1 MAHIDAAPTAEG
13 VRLRACDLRDATRKA
28 AAIRAAAGDRDAP
41 VYLDIEVL
49 IERDTA
55 EAFSALAALPKQQSR
70 SPRPLR
76 YIGTPRGLAG
86 LIADV
91 QRLGIADAVV
101 LLPLGSSRVV
111 ELMLDELAPGL
122 GRIAA
127 TT

>member
-1 MAHIDAAPTAEG
+1 MAHIDAAPSAEG

-55 EAFSALAALPKQQSR
+55 QAFSALAALPEQQSR

-76 YIGTPRGLAG
+76 YIGTPRGLAS
-86 LIADV
+86 L
-91 QRLGIADAVV
+91 IADAVV